1 MTGVRGERVLRLAP
15 AGLHSFTGLLT
26 ECGWMLAARPYR
38 VERTLHRQA
47 LASPLTQTRTERSHV
62 TISIQSTSMKTALTA
77 GAALLLTLSLSSCAA
92 SGADAEGVAA
102 EGVSYAVDENTL
114 VFGVVPDSVDTQTNY
129 QPLMD
134 YIEQETGKSVEYHES
149 TDYAALIE
157 AAIAGKIDAASF
169 SGFTYI
175 TATNN
180 GAAITPIS
188 SIVTTQGEA
197 PGYYSQAIV
206 PIDSDITTL
215 AEFAGKK
222 VCFVDPSSTSGYLF
236 PSYNLLEAGVDPVSD
251 VTPVFAGKHDVSVQK
266 VGEGKECE
274 VGFAEDSEV
283 AKSDKV
289 KVITDTMVPGAP
301 IVVSDTLPA
310 ELKTQLTQALG
321 QVTIDDIINSGVT
334 SADTQAFRDTFY
346 ATEPVDDQYYDTI
359 RDICAK
365 TSATQCQD

>member
-1 MTGVRGERVLRLAP
+1 MAI
-15 AGLHSFTGLLT
+15 HSAYSRTSS
-26 ECGWMLAARPYR
+26 LAAQ
-38 VERTLHRQA
+38 TA
-47 LASPLTQTRTERSHV
+47 LA
-62 TISIQSTSMKTALTA
+62 A
-77 GAALLLTLSLSSCAA
+77 GAAILLTLSLASCSADT
-92 SGADAEGVAA
+92 ADATGNDAS
-102 EGVSYAVDENTL
+102 VSYAADENTL

-134 YIEQETGKSVEYHES
+134 YIEQETGKTVEYHES

-157 AAIAGKIDAASF
+157 AAIAGKIDVASF

-188 SIVTTQGEA
+188 SIVTIEGEA

-206 PIDSDITTL
+206 PVDSDITSL
-215 AEFAGKK
+215 EELAGKK

-236 PSYNLLEAGVDPVSD
+236 PSYNLLEAGVDPVAD

-274 VGFAEDSEV
+274 AGFAEDSEV
-283 AKSDKV
+283 DKSDQV
-289 KVITDTMVPGAP
+289 KVIAETMVPGAP
-301 IVVSDTLPA
+301 IVVSDTLPD
-310 ELKTQLTQALG
+310 ELKSTLTEVLAE
-321 QVTIDDIINSGVT
+321 VTIDDIIAAGIE

-346 ATEPVDDQYYDTI
+346 ATEPVDDEYYDTI
-359 RDICAK
+359 RDICVK
-365 TSATQCQD
+365 TSASQCQG